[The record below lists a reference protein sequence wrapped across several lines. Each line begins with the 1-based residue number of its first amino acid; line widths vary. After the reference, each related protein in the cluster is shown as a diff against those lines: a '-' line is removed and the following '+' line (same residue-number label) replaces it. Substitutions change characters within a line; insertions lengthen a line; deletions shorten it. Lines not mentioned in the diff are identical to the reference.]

1 MMTVRAIQQSD
12 REGWDPLW
20 EGYLSFYEVSHLPQ
34 AVTDHTWHRFFD
46 SSEELEGLVA
56 EVDGQL
62 VGFAHFLFHAS
73 TWALTDYCYL
83 EDLFTA
89 EAARGQGVGRAL
101 IEAVAERARVHG
113 SEKLY
118 WMTQETNLVG
128 QRLYDK
134 VGRRAGFI
142 QYVKSL

>member
-1 MMTVRAIQQSD
+1 MLKIRSIEPSD
-12 REGWDPLW
+12 RRAWDPLW
-20 EGYLSFYEVSHLPQ
+20 AGYLTFYGVPDLPQ
-34 AVTDHTWHRFFD
+34 NVTEHTWRRFFD
-46 SSEELEGLVA
+46 PAEPLKGLVA
-56 EVDGQL
+56 DDAGDL
-62 VGFAHFLFHAS
+62 IGFAHYLFHAS

-89 EAARGQGVGRAL
+89 EQARGRGVGRAL
-101 IEAVAERARVHG
+101 IEAVADRARGHG
-113 SEKLY
+113 SDKLY